1 MKKTFLLLIA
11 ILFSM
16 SATVDASLI
25 TTRPEGTTTIL
36 TTVTGYWDFRTS
48 GGGGLGFGEFNFS
61 TEDQFWYGDTGYNLQ
76 ANGTWESPFAWVGA
90 FTDLSHDYIGSVMID
105 LGMFYSVVGG
115 FMNYFLWED
124 GSPALANPTI
134 EALAGDGT
142 TVLESYDLI
151 ADAPISTPEGLN
163 AGAFRGISRDT
174 ADIQFLRISGSY
186 IVIHDL
192 TLIGTQPVPEP
203 ATMLL
208 LGSGILGLLGFRKR
222 FRKG

>member
-36 TTVTGYWDFRTS
+36 TTVTGYMGFRTS
-48 GGGGLGFGEFNFS
+48 DGGIGFGDFNFY
-61 TEDQFWYGDTGYNLQ
+61 TDDQMCYGNIGYNLQ
-76 ANGTWESPFAWVGA
+76 ANGTWEYPFAWVGA
-90 FTDLSHDYIGSVMID
+90 ATDLSRDYIGSVMID
-105 LGMFYSVVGG
+105 LGVSRSVVGG

-124 GSPALANPTI
+124 GSSHGADPTI
-134 EALAGDGT
+134 EALYSDGT

-151 ADAPISTPEGLN
+151 TDAPISTPGGLN

-174 ADIQFLRISGSY
+174 ADIGFLRISGSY

-192 TLIGTQPVPEP
+192 TLGGTSVPEP

-208 LGSGILGLLGFRKR
+208 LGFGLIGLAGFRK
-222 FRKG
+222 KA